1 MGKAFTQVTMEERCE
16 IARLRSQGSSV
27 RQIAAGVDRPP
38 STVARELKRNGSRT
52 LGYQPSYANQQAHA
66 RRWRGSRL
74 ERDGPLREQ
83 VLAGLGAGWSPAQVA
98 GRFALDE
105 GRQIISHES
114 IYRFIYAQMAR
125 KKDYSWRR
133 YLPRAKAKRGFRGR
147 RGGSPATHITHRVPL
162 SQRPHAAADRAT
174 FGHWEGDLMHF
185 GNHGPALLALAE
197 RHSRLVLLA
206 RLPGKHADVTADTI
220 ARLLAPFPPEWRQT
234 ITFDNGTE
242 FARHYRLHALGIQTF
257 LCDTRSPWQ
266 KGGVENAIGR
276 LRRPL
281 PRKTRLADLSEAAFT
296 KIIQLYNNTP
306 RKCLGYRTPAETLD
320 DQVLHLKCEL
330 TVSPTRWAT
339 PPHPGVIHPLVA
351 GSIPAPAGGDVE
363 HGVDDDLPDPDAL
376 ILPHPRVRHI
386 CGHRGG
392 PSGAPTATLCVDR
405 RPGGDRTHHCYLCG
419 ARVPR

>member
-1 MGKAFTQVTMEERCE
+1 M
-16 IARLRSQGSSV
+16 
-27 RQIAAGVDRPP
+27 
-38 STVARELKRNGSRT
+38 
-52 LGYQPSYANQQAHA
+52 
-66 RRWRGSRL
+66 
-74 ERDGPLREQ
+74 
-83 VLAGLGAGWSPAQVA
+83 A
-98 GRFALDE
+98 GRLALDE

-114 IYRFIYAQMAR
+114 IYRFIYVQMAR
-125 KKDYSWRR
+125 KKDYAWRH

-147 RGGSPATHITHRVPL
+147 RGGSPATHITFRVPL

-206 RLPGKHADVTADTI
+206 RLPGKGADVTADTI
-220 ARLLAPFPPEWRQT
+220 ARLLAPLPPAWRQT

-257 LCDTRSPWQ
+257 FCDTRSPWQ

-296 KIIQLYNNTP
+296 RIIQLYNNTP

-320 DQVLHLKCEL
+320 DQVLHLECEL
-330 TVSPTRWAT
+330 TFPLSRERRW
-339 PPHPGVIHPLVA
+339 GSGCGRWWWRRGRLLVA
-351 GSIPAPAGGDVE
+351 VGPSTGSGRTDFGSRACGGEWGMRTVGGRGAKPGACLGKGFHRNDACGRPFDRLRANGIANGPCDGVWGVRSARKSVVGGGGSAPAPA
-363 HGVDDDLPDPDAL
+363 
-376 ILPHPRVRHI
+376 PRVLRPPVPPSI
-386 CGHRGG
+386 SLRANGLPG
-392 PSGAPTATLCVDR
+392 PAPPLWIPAFAGMTLWGVRDR
-405 RPGGDRTHHCYLCG
+405 
-419 ARVPR
+419 